1 MLLLTLKNQKK
12 TKTTMENIQIT
23 ENLKAHFL
31 RLYQM
36 AICDD
41 DFSALEL
48 KMLYKCAEER
58 GISSKNLDEILL
70 NPINIKSLVP
80 KTIEEKVDYLYD
92 LTVMI
97 WADGVV
103 SPNEYSA
110 MEKYVLMFG
119 FLEENVKAIVDYLIE
134 AVKIGKDKNEILYE
148 LKN

>member
-1 MLLLTLKNQKK
+1 
-12 TKTTMENIQIT
+12 MESNQIT

-36 AICDD
+36 AVCDD
-41 DFSALEL
+41 DFSVLEL

-58 GISSKNLDEILL
+58 GISSRNLDEILL
-70 NPINIKSLVP
+70 NPINLKSLVP

-97 WADGVV
+97 WADGIV

-119 FLEENVKAIVDYLIE
+119 FLEENVTAIVDYLIE
-134 AVKIGKDKNEILYE
+134 AVTIGKNKSEILYE

>member
-1 MLLLTLKNQKK
+1 METL
-12 TKTTMENIQIT
+12 QIP

-41 DFSALEL
+41 DFSPLEL
-48 KMLYKCAEER
+48 KMLYKSAEER

-70 NPINIKSLVP
+70 NPINSKSLIP
-80 KTIEEKVDYLYD
+80 EMIDEKVEYLYD

-97 WADGVV
+97 WADGIV
-103 SPNEYSA
+103 SENEYSA
-110 MEKYVLMFG
+110 LKKYVGMFG
-119 FLEENVKAIVDYLIE
+119 FLEENVQDIADYFIE
-134 AVKIGKDKNEILYE
+134 AVKNGKTKTDILND

>member
-1 MLLLTLKNQKK
+1 
-12 TKTTMENIQIT
+12 METVQIP

-48 KMLYKCAEER
+48 KMLYKSAEER
-58 GISSKNLDEILL
+58 GISAKNLDEILL
-70 NPINIKSLVP
+70 NPINSKSLIP
-80 KTIEEKVDYLYD
+80 ETIEEKVEYLYD

-103 SPNEYSA
+103 SPNEYSTLK
-110 MEKYVLMFG
+110 KYVSMFG
-119 FLEENVKAIVDYLIE
+119 FMEENVKDIADYLIE
-134 AVKIGKDKNEILYE
+134 AVKEGKTKSDILND
-148 LKN
+148 LKH

>member
-1 MLLLTLKNQKK
+1 
-12 TKTTMENIQIT
+12 MENNQIT

-70 NPINIKSLVP
+70 NPINLKSLVP
-80 KTIEEKVDYLYD
+80 QTIEEKVDYLYD

-97 WADGVV
+97 WADGIV
-103 SPNEYSA
+103 SPDEYSA
-110 MEKYVLMFG
+110 MQKYVLMFG
-119 FLEENVKAIVDYLIE
+119 FLEENATAIVDYLIE
-134 AVKIGKDKNEILYE
+134 AVKIGKNKNEILYE

>member
-1 MLLLTLKNQKK
+1 
-12 TKTTMENIQIT
+12 MENSQIT

-70 NPINIKSLVP
+70 NPINKSLVP
-80 KTIEEKVDYLYD
+80 QTLEEKIDYLYD

-97 WADGVV
+97 WADGIV

-119 FLEENVKAIVDYLIE
+119 FLEENVTAIVDYLIE
-134 AVKIGKDKNEILYE
+134 AVKTGKNKSEILYE

>member
-1 MLLLTLKNQKK
+1 
-12 TKTTMENIQIT
+12 MEHIQIT

-41 DFSALEL
+41 DFSALGL

-58 GISSKNLDEILL
+58 GISPKNLDEILL
-70 NPINIKSLVP
+70 NPINFKSLVP

-97 WADGVV
+97 WADGMV

-119 FLEENVKAIVDYLIE
+119 FLEENVKAIVDYLITS
-134 AVKIGKDKNEILYE
+134 VKTGKSKTDILYE

>member
-1 MLLLTLKNQKK
+1 
-12 TKTTMENIQIT
+12 MENYQIT

-97 WADGVV
+97 WADGIV

-110 MEKYVLMFG
+110 MQKYVIMFG
-119 FLEENVKAIVDYLIE
+119 FLEENTTAIVDYLIE
-134 AVKIGKDKNEILYE
+134 AVKIGKDKNKILQE

>member
-1 MLLLTLKNQKK
+1 MDNT
-12 TKTTMENIQIT
+12 QIT

-48 KMLYKCAEER
+48 KMLYKCAEDR
-58 GISSKNLDEILL
+58 GISSKNLDDILL
-70 NPINIKSLVP
+70 NPINIKSLLP
-80 KTIEEKVDYLYD
+80 QTIEEKVDYLYD
-92 LTVMI
+92 LTGMI
-97 WADGVV
+97 WADGIV

-119 FLEENVKAIVDYLIE
+119 FVEENVKAIVDYLIE
-134 AVKIGKDKNEILYE
+134 AVQIGKDKTDILYE

>member
-1 MLLLTLKNQKK
+1 ME
-12 TKTTMENIQIT
+12 TTQIP

-48 KMLYKCAEER
+48 KMLYKSAEER
-58 GISSKNLDEILL
+58 GISAKDLDEILL
-70 NPINIKSLVP
+70 NPINSKSLIP
-80 KTIEEKVDYLYD
+80 ETLEEKVEYLYD
-92 LTVMI
+92 LTLMI
-97 WADGVV
+97 WADGFV

-110 MEKYVLMFG
+110 LEKYVSMFG
-119 FLEENVKAIVDYLIE
+119 FLEENVKNIVDYFIE
-134 AVKIGKDKNEILYE
+134 AGKQGKTKNDILND

>member
-1 MLLLTLKNQKK
+1 
-12 TKTTMENIQIT
+12 MENNHIT

-58 GISSKNLDEILL
+58 GIPSKNLDEILL
-70 NPINIKSLVP
+70 NPINLKSLVP
-80 KTIEEKVDYLYD
+80 QTIEEKVDYLYD

-97 WADGVV
+97 WADGIV

-110 MEKYVLMFG
+110 MQKYVLMFG
-119 FLEENVKAIVDYLIE
+119 FLEENVTAIVDYLIE
-134 AVKIGKDKNEILYE
+134 AVRIGKNKSEILYE

>member
-1 MLLLTLKNQKK
+1 METNQL
-12 TKTTMENIQIT
+12 T

-41 DFSALEL
+41 DFSPLEL
-48 KMLYKCAEER
+48 KMLYKTAEER
-58 GISSKNLDEILL
+58 GISSKKLDEILL
-70 NPINIKSLVP
+70 NPINSKSLIP
-80 KTIEEKVDYLYD
+80 ETIEEKVEYLFD

-103 SPNEYSA
+103 TENELSA
-110 MEKYVLMFG
+110 LNKYVALFG
-119 FLEENVKAIVDYLIE
+119 FMEENVKDIADYFIE
-134 AVKIGKDKNEILYE
+134 AVKQGKTKQDILND

>member
-1 MLLLTLKNQKK
+1 
-12 TKTTMENIQIT
+12 MESNLIT

-36 AICDD
+36 AVCDD
-41 DFSALEL
+41 DFSTLEL

-58 GISSKNLDEILL
+58 GISSKNLDEILMK
-70 NPINIKSLVP
+70 PINLKSLVP
-80 KTIEEKVDYLYD
+80 GTIDEKIDYLYD

-97 WADGVV
+97 WADGIV

-110 MEKYVLMFG
+110 LQKYVRMFG
-119 FLEENVKAIVDYLIE
+119 FLEENETAIADYLIQ
-134 AVKIGKDKNEILYE
+134 AVKTGKNKREILYE

>member
-1 MLLLTLKNQKK
+1 MDN
-12 TKTTMENIQIT
+12 NQIT

-48 KMLYKCAEER
+48 KMLYRSAEER

-70 NPINIKSLVP
+70 NPINLKSIVP

-97 WADGVV
+97 WADGIV
-103 SPNEYSA
+103 SPNEYAA
-110 MEKYVLMFG
+110 MQKYVLMFG
-119 FLEENVKAIVDYLIE
+119 FLEENVTAIVDYLIE
-134 AVKIGKDKNEILYE
+134 AVKIGKNKSEILYE

>member
-1 MLLLTLKNQKK
+1 MDN
-12 TKTTMENIQIT
+12 NQIT

-48 KMLYKCAEER
+48 KMLYRCAEER

-70 NPINIKSLVP
+70 NPINLKSIVP

-110 MEKYVLMFG
+110 MQKYVLMFG
-119 FLEENVKAIVDYLIE
+119 FLEENVTAIVDYLIE
-134 AVKIGKDKNEILYE
+134 AVKIGKNKSEILYE

>member
-1 MLLLTLKNQKK
+1 MDN
-12 TKTTMENIQIT
+12 NQIT

-48 KMLYKCAEER
+48 KMLYRCAEER

-70 NPINIKSLVP
+70 NPINLKSIVP

-110 MEKYVLMFG
+110 MQKYVLMFG
-119 FLEENVKAIVDYLIE
+119 FLEENVTAIVDYLIE
-134 AVKIGKDKNEILYE
+134 AVKTGKNKHEILYE

>member
-1 MLLLTLKNQKK
+1 
-12 TKTTMENIQIT
+12 MENNQIT

-70 NPINIKSLVP
+70 NPINLKSLVP
-80 KTIEEKVDYLYD
+80 QMIEEKVDYLYD

-97 WADGVV
+97 WTDGIV

-110 MEKYVLMFG
+110 MQKYVLMFG
-119 FLEENVKAIVDYLIE
+119 FLEENVTAIVDYLIE
-134 AVKIGKDKNEILYE
+134 AVKIGKNKSEILYE

>member
-1 MLLLTLKNQKK
+1 METNQL
-12 TKTTMENIQIT
+12 T

-41 DFSALEL
+41 DFSPLEL
-48 KMLYKCAEER
+48 KMLYKTAEER
-58 GISSKNLDEILL
+58 GISSKKLDEILL
-70 NPINIKSLVP
+70 NPINSKSLIP
-80 KTIEEKVDYLYD
+80 ETIEEKVEYLFD

-103 SPNEYSA
+103 TENELSA
-110 MEKYVLMFG
+110 LNKYVALFG
-119 FLEENVKAIVDYLIE
+119 FVEENVKDIADYFIE
-134 AVKIGKDKNEILYE
+134 AVKQGKTKQDILND

>member
-1 MLLLTLKNQKK
+1 
-12 TKTTMENIQIT
+12 MENIQIT

-134 AVKIGKDKNEILYE
+134 AVKIEKDKNEILYE

>member
-1 MLLLTLKNQKK
+1 
-12 TKTTMENIQIT
+12 MENNQIT

-48 KMLYKCAEER
+48 KMLYRCAEER

-70 NPINIKSLVP
+70 NPINLKSLVP
-80 KTIEEKVDYLYD
+80 QSIEEKIDYLYD

-97 WADGVV
+97 WADGIV

-110 MEKYVLMFG
+110 MQKYVLMFG
-119 FLEENVKAIVDYLIE
+119 FLEENVTPIVDYLIE
-134 AVKIGKDKNEILYE
+134 AVRIGKNKSEILYE